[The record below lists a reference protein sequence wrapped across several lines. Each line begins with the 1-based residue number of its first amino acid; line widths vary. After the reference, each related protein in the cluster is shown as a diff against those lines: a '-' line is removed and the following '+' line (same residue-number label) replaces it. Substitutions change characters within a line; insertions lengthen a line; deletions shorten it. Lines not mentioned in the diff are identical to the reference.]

1 MIKHSID
8 KHPPPK
14 DHTNY
19 RPQWPQFRSANTQI
33 LPAVPEPRPDRW
45 KGLGRSEEVDHT
57 SGTLETVAS
66 PNGMSKLQYALF
78 LKQLSIK
85 VGDLV
90 TSVFS
95 RKPYHAHG
103 VYRVESID
111 EIHRFVEWGPSTVGP
126 ICLNLRSCREGATP
140 HKGGALMYQIV
151 GGFDIP
157 GEWME
162 YIKKTGVHVNAND

>member
-33 LPAVPEPRPDRW
+33 LPAVPEPRPSRW
-45 KGLGRSEEVDHT
+45 IGLVETVDHGST
-57 SGTLETVAS
+57 HNHGTVAS
-66 PNGMSKLQYALF
+66 PNGMSKLQYAQF
-78 LKQLSIK
+78 LKNLPIK

-111 EIHRFVEWGPSTVGP
+111 EIHRFVEWGPTGVGP
-126 ICLNLRSCREGATP
+126 LCLNLRRCREGATP
-140 HKGGALMYQIV
+140 HKGGANNYQVV
-151 GGFDIP
+151 GGADIP